1 MLSEVSIFHVFG
13 GNHDVC
19 RDDWV
24 LAKVLHLVV
33 SSHSS
38 LTFKLR
44 NLTHFRSSVCFLG
57 YGLR

>member
-1 MLSEVSIFHVFG
+1 MLSEVSMFHVFV

-44 NLTHFRSSVCFLG
+44 NLTHFRSSARFSG
-57 YGLR
+57 IG